1 MEKLSKQQINEFQQ
15 KEAELDS
22 STDDRY
28 KLDNYIELAQ
38 DVTLCGNESELKLLK
53 ERDWARKLLVK
64 AEQFAIDFFDY
75 KQLADAI
82 AFGDILGEWMT
93 SEWISDGENNRALYE
108 GVSVSKNDKDW
119 SRKLYKKAE
128 KLLVELEDEWIANE
142 MLNLATSIDQ
152 LYNYFPVF
160 IEKDVEKDKKWALKL
175 RANAVKI
182 FLKNI
187 KVNPEK
193 ATIEQVI
200 DAYVKLDK

>member
-93 SEWISDGENNRALYE
+93 SEWIIDGENNRALYE

-128 KLLVELEDEWIANE
+128 KLLVELKMND
-142 MLNLATSIDQ
+142 S
-152 LYNYFPVF
+152 
-160 IEKDVEKDKKWALKL
+160 K
-175 RANAVKI
+175 
-182 FLKNI
+182 
-187 KVNPEK
+187 
-193 ATIEQVI
+193 
-200 DAYVKLDK
+200 